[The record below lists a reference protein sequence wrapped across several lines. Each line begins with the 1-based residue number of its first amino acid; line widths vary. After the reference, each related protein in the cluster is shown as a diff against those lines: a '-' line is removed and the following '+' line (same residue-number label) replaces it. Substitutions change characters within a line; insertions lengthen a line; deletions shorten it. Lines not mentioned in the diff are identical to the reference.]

1 MSLRKCLPEWFGQ
14 SLHFREKMEK
24 PWVFASDHAYTTGGD
39 GDTILHKIQKYIE
52 DEYPSS
58 EGRGGRGGHGGRG
71 GRRGRGVAEVVAK
84 VAQKDNV
91 LDTVLVSCATIHTNR
106 ACTRKG
112 KATDASKGT
121 RT

>member
-1 MSLRKCLPEWFGQ
+1 
-14 SLHFREKMEK
+14 MEK

-39 GDTILHKIQKYIE
+39 SDTVLHKIQKYIE

-71 GRRGRGVAEVVAK
+71 GRRGREGRGGGRGEGRTER
-84 VAQKDNV
+84 DC
-91 LDTVLVSCATIHTNR
+91 LDTVLVFVFHNTHQPSMM
-106 ACTRKG
+106 RKG

-121 RT
+121 GT